1 MTNGIMSKGDRTR
14 QSILEEALAQVT
26 RLGFEGLS
34 LGDLAKDTGMSKS
47 GLYAHFTSKE
57 DLQLQVLKMAA
68 ERFIAAVI
76 QPAFSRP
83 KGEARVRALYEL
95 WFDWSR
101 SDFLP
106 GGCIFVAA
114 ANELDDR
121 PGPVRDH
128 LVHEQRRWLTTIAKA
143 FASGVEAGQF
153 RPDLECDQQAYE
165 FDGILLAYHHF
176 ARLLRLPEAETRARR
191 AFEALIENSRVR

>member
-1 MTNGIMSKGDRTR
+1 MVMSKGDRTR
-14 QSILEEALAQVT
+14 QSILDEALAQAT
-26 RLGFEGLS
+26 KLGFEGLS
-34 LGDLAKDTGMSKS
+34 LGDLAKDAGMSKS
-47 GLYAHFTSKE
+47 GLYAHFASKE

-68 ERFIAAVI
+68 ERFIASVI
-76 QPAFSRP
+76 HPAWARP
-83 KGEARVRALYEL
+83 KGEGRIRALFEL

-101 SDFLP
+101 SSFLP

-128 LVHEQRRWLTTIAKA
+128 LVEEQRRWLATVAKA
-143 FASGVEAGQF
+143 FHSGVETGQF
-153 RPDLECDQQAYE
+153 RKDLDCDQLAYE

-176 ARLLRLPEAETRARR
+176 SRLLRLPEAETRARR
-191 AFEALIENSRVR
+191 AFEVLIDNARIR

>member
-1 MTNGIMSKGDRTR
+1 MVMSKGDRTR
-14 QSILEEALAQVT
+14 QSILDEALAQAT
-26 RLGFEGLS
+26 KLGFEGLS
-34 LGDLAKDTGMSKS
+34 LGDLAKDAGMSKS
-47 GLYAHFTSKE
+47 GLYAHFASKE
-57 DLQLQVLKMAA
+57 DLQLQVLKLAA

-76 QPAFSRP
+76 HPAWARP
-83 KGEARVRALYEL
+83 KGEGRIRALFEL

-101 SDFLP
+101 SSFLP

-128 LVHEQRRWLTTIAKA
+128 LVEEQRRWLGTVAKA
-143 FASGVEAGQF
+143 FNSGVETGQF
-153 RPDLECDQQAYE
+153 RRDLDCDQMAYE

-176 ARLLRLPEAETRARR
+176 SRLLRLPEAETRARR
-191 AFEALIENSRVR
+191 AFEALIDNARIR